1 MAEEFKPPPEI
12 LSSPA
17 WVRLQDQL
25 GYFNSKAVSYQAQYK
40 RIKLLLIA
48 ISAAIPILAFLP
60 LGDLS
65 RYVVAA
71 AGVAIALLEGLLL
84 LNDYGKLWVKYRAN
98 AESLQR
104 ERWLLLSGAGDYRD
118 KPPADALRLLA
129 ERTESLLAD
138 ENRQWVETRL
148 KAVEELANSQ
158 AFTKERMEA
167 ALAAARQGS

>member
-12 LSSPA
+12 ASSAA

-25 GYFNSKAVSYQAQYK
+25 TYFDTKAGRYQTLYK

-48 ISAAIPILAFLP
+48 ISAAIPIVAFLP
-60 LGDLS
+60 LEGLT
-65 RYVVAA
+65 RYLVAG

-84 LNDYGKLWVKYRAN
+84 LNDYAKLWVKYRAT
-98 AESLQR
+98 AEGLQR

-118 KPPADALRLLA
+118 KPVADALRLLA
-129 ERTESLLAD
+129 ERTEALLAD

-148 KAVEELANSQ
+148 KTVEALADTQ
-158 AFTKERMEA
+158 AFTKERI
-167 ALAAARQGS
+167 AAARQGS